1 MNSSQLKRIYLT
13 ISITSVSIA
22 LLLSRFYRPYVYQ
35 THFNDFGFADIIGSL
50 FSVIGFCSLVWGIRS
65 YSSMEK
71 NMQIIITTII
81 YSFFWELL
89 GFLNIHGTFDWKD
102 IWAGITS
109 GLLTYILKELLDKR
123 VIKRTEGKEGVEEKS
138 IRQDLK

>member
-1 MNSSQLKRIYLT
+1 MKRIYLT
-13 ISITSVSIA
+13 ISATSVLIA
-22 LLLSRFYRPYVYQ
+22 LLLSHFYRPYVYQ

-65 YSSMEK
+65 YSSQEK
-71 NMQIIITTII
+71 NMQIITTTII
-81 YSFFWELL
+81 YSFFWEFL
-89 GFLNIHGTFDWKD
+89 GFLDLHGTFDWKD
-102 IWAGITS
+102 IWAGIIS

-123 VIKRTEGKEGVEEKS
+123 AIKGAEETDGVEEKT

>member
-13 ISITSVSIA
+13 ISIVSIITA
-22 LLLSRFYRPYVYQ
+22 LLLSHFYRPYIYQ
-35 THFNDFGFADIIGSL
+35 NQFNDFGFADIIGSL

-65 YSSMEK
+65 YSSKEK
-71 NMQIIITTII
+71 NIQIIITTIT

-102 IWAGITS
+102 IWAGMLS

-123 VIKRTEGKEGVEEKS
+123 VIKRAEEKEGVEEKT
-138 IRQDLK
+138 IRQDFK